1 MCCVMCEE
9 DGFIIHM
16 RGSLR
21 IHQASI
27 RNGNLCSCQEV
38 TSEVRASSGKTRGGK
53 ERPFFNS

>member
-1 MCCVMCEE
+1 MCEE

-53 ERPFFNS
+53 